1 MFYKD
6 RTLLKMSLR
15 KTLGFSPH
23 VGCKGSISL
32 SLFPL
37 SLSLS
42 LYLFFYLV
50 RDKKEEDK
58 IDSRECGRQRLRQRE
73 ASADSNS
80 ICRYRTEE

>member
-32 SLFPL
+32 SISTR

-42 LYLFFYLV
+42 LLV
-50 RDKKEEDK
+50 FLL
-58 IDSRECGRQRLRQRE
+58 GMG
-73 ASADSNS
+73 
-80 ICRYRTEE
+80 

>member
-32 SLFPL
+32 SISTQSF
-37 SLSLS
+37 SLSL
-42 LYLFFYLV
+42 LV
-50 RDKKEEDK
+50 FLL
-58 IDSRECGRQRLRQRE
+58 GMG
-73 ASADSNS
+73 
-80 ICRYRTEE
+80 

>member
-1 MFYKD
+1 MLAAKA
-6 RTLLKMSLR
+6 L
-15 KTLGFSPH
+15 
-23 VGCKGSISL
+23 SL

-50 RDKKEEDK
+50 WDKKEEDK